1 MTPSEVMT
9 ARDHGFHLMKLF
21 PAAQAG
27 GMAMLQALGGP
38 LSDVRFCPTG
48 GVSLQNMADF
58 LALKNVA
65 MVGGSWLTPA
75 DALAAGD
82 WTRIT
87 RLAQEATR
95 AAQTAD

>member
-1 MTPSEVMT
+1 
-9 ARDHGFHLMKLF
+9 
-21 PAAQAG
+21 
-27 GMAMLQALGGP
+27 
-38 LSDVRFCPTG
+38 
-48 GVSLQNMADF
+48 VSLQNMADF

-95 AAQTAD
+95 ASQTAD